1 MQNDTCGT
9 LEEPQR
15 LRAQRAVSPLREGLA
30 VSFGRRWVTIED
42 LRAKNPSGQRPI
54 GTAGL
59 WKWVGDGGGPCRVF
73 EVPAWCVSLRPE
85 EDPDELELSGPLPL
99 SRYVDWAAAT
109 RAGSVP
115 AGWQMPADELVQS
128 WIRPGDL
135 TVRSRGCLRQ
145 IEMVLEQRCWGLR
158 MPLAPL
164 HPGLPKARRRA
175 LEALAEDLESRV
187 AMVRIGIAGRQPP
200 MLVAEVGLT
209 GGPASDLLFS
219 AGLDALRHVARLV
232 ETAEVLSDASVRIA
246 CLADAETATHPRKE
260 KDVNT
265 GAE

>member
-1 MQNDTCGT
+1 MQNDRCGT
-9 LEEPQR
+9 LQVPQR
-15 LRAQRAVSPLREGLA
+15 VGAQRAVAPLREGLA

-42 LRAKNPSGQRPI
+42 LTAKNPSGQRPI
-54 GTAGL
+54 GAAGL
-59 WKWVGDGGGPCRVF
+59 WKCVAAAGGPRRVF
-73 EVPAWCVSLRPE
+73 EVPAWCVSLRAE
-85 EDPDELELSGPLPL
+85 EEPDDWEVSGPLPL

-115 AGWQMPADELVQS
+115 AGWQMPAGDLVQS

-164 HPGLPKARRRA
+164 HTGLPKARRRA
-175 LEALAEDLESRV
+175 LEALAEDLESRM
-187 AMVRIGIAGRQPP
+187 AMVRIGIAGHQPP
-200 MLVAEVGLT
+200 MLVAEVGLS

-246 CLADAETATHPRKE
+246 CLAEAETANHPRKE
-260 KDVNT
+260 RDVNT
-265 GAE
+265 GTE